1 MTWLLIGIVIASTV
15 LSDLLQSAEMKRGAE
30 VESLSGAALGG
41 IFQSLFRNGRL
52 GLSIVGMAVSFYAL
66 LALLQRADLS
76 VAVPA
81 TAGGSLVADTILA
94 RLLLKERVNALR
106 WAGAALVAIGVWL
119 VTL

>member
-15 LSDLLQSAEMKRGAE
+15 ISDLLQAAEMKRGAE
-30 VESLSGAALGG
+30 VETLSAGALGG
-41 IFQSLFRNGRL
+41 ILASLFRNWRL
-52 GLSIVGMAVSFYAL
+52 GLSIGAMAVSFYAL

-94 RLLLKERVNALR
+94 RVWLKERVNGLR
-106 WAGAALVAIGVWL
+106 WAGAALVAAGVWL